1 MAETVLIVEDDQD
14 IVELLS
20 LYLTGSGYDVVTA
33 GNGEDALEQLRQHPA
48 DIALVDIMMPRMNG
62 YDFIKALRATDNI
75 PVIIISARTQ
85 AADKIVG
92 LDAGA
97 DGFIAKPFNPL
108 EVTAQIRALLRRRA
122 TDVADALA
130 AAGRTAPA
138 AAGRTAPAAAGR
150 TAPAAAGRTAPAAD
164 EACATAPSEG
174 EASLPEPDASCP
186 SDRAA
191 AESTPAPSTPSQDG
205 AHVLRVGDLAFDT
218 ERLEL
223 FKSGTPIPLTAAEL
237 KIMATFMAAPG
248 RVFSKAQL
256 YACINGESFAGSE
269 ASVMVHV
276 SNIRAK
282 LEDDPLRPAYI
293 KTIRGMGYKIDG

>member
-138 AAGRTAPAAAGR
+138 A
-150 TAPAAAGRTAPAAD
+150 D
-164 EACATAPSEG
+164 EARATASSEG
-174 EASLPEPDASCP
+174 GASVPGPDASGP

-191 AESTPAPSTPSQDG
+191 AESAPAPSTPSQDG

-223 FKSGTPIPLTAAEL
+223 FKGGTPIPLTAAEL

-282 LEDDPLRPAYI
+282 LEDDPPRPEYI

>member
-1 MAETVLIVEDDQD
+1 MAETVLIVEDDRD

-33 GNGEDALEQLRQHPA
+33 GNGEEALEQLRQHPA

-130 AAGRTAPA
+130 AAGRTAP
-138 AAGRTAPAAAGR
+138 TS
-150 TAPAAAGRTAPAAD
+150 D
-164 EACATAPSEG
+164 EARATAPSEG
-174 EASLPEPDASCP
+174 EASLPGPDASGP

-191 AESTPAPSTPSQDG
+191 AESTPAPSAPSQDG

-223 FKSGTPIPLTAAEL
+223 FKGGTPIPLTAAEL

>member
-33 GNGEDALEQLRQHPA
+33 ENGEDALEQLRQHPA

-138 AAGRTAPAAAGR
+138 A
-150 TAPAAAGRTAPAAD
+150 D

-174 EASLPEPDASCP
+174 AASLPGPDTSCP

-223 FKSGTPIPLTAAEL
+223 FKGGTPIPLTAAEL

>member
-33 GNGEDALEQLRQHPA
+33 GNGEDALEQLQQHPA

-85 AADKIVG
+85 VADKIVG

-130 AAGRTAPA
+130 AA
-138 AAGRTAPAAAGR
+138 
-150 TAPAAAGRTAPAAD
+150 AD

-174 EASLPEPDASCP
+174 EASLPGPDASGP

-191 AESTPAPSTPSQDG
+191 AESAPAPSTPSQDG

-223 FKSGTPIPLTAAEL
+223 FKGGTPISLTAAEL

-282 LEDDPLRPAYI
+282 LEDDPLQPAYI

>member
-1 MAETVLIVEDDQD
+1 MAETVLIVEDDED

-130 AAGRTAPA
+130 AAGRTAP
-138 AAGRTAPAAAGR
+138 TS
-150 TAPAAAGRTAPAAD
+150 D
-164 EACATAPSEG
+164 EARATAPSEG
-174 EASLPEPDASCP
+174 EASLPGPDASGP

-223 FKSGTPIPLTAAEL
+223 FKGGTPIPLTAAEL

>member
-130 AAGRTAPA
+130 AAGRTAP
-138 AAGRTAPAAAGR
+138 T
-150 TAPAAAGRTAPAAD
+150 AD
-164 EACATAPSEG
+164 EARATAPSEG
-174 EASLPEPDASCP
+174 EASPPGPDASGP

-223 FKSGTPIPLTAAEL
+223 FKGGTPIPLTAAEL

>member
-33 GNGEDALEQLRQHPA
+33 ENGEDALEQLRQHPA

-138 AAGRTAPAAAGR
+138 A
-150 TAPAAAGRTAPAAD
+150 D

-174 EASLPEPDASCP
+174 EASLPGPDASGP
-186 SDRAA
+186 SDRAT
-191 AESTPAPSTPSQDG
+191 AESTPAPSTPP
-205 AHVLRVGDLAFDT
+205 LARRRACASRGRP
-218 ERLEL
+218 RL
-223 FKSGTPIPLTAAEL
+223 
-237 KIMATFMAAPG
+237 
-248 RVFSKAQL
+248 
-256 YACINGESFAGSE
+256 
-269 ASVMVHV
+269 
-276 SNIRAK
+276 
-282 LEDDPLRPAYI
+282 
-293 KTIRGMGYKIDG
+293 

>member
-138 AAGRTAPAAAGR
+138 A
-150 TAPAAAGRTAPAAD
+150 D

-174 EASLPEPDASCP
+174 EVSPPESDASGP

-191 AESTPAPSTPSQDG
+191 AESAPAPSTPSQDG

-223 FKSGTPIPLTAAEL
+223 FKGGTPIPLTAAEL

>member
-92 LDAGA
+92 LGAGA

-130 AAGRTAPA
+130 AAGRTAP
-138 AAGRTAPAAAGR
+138 T
-150 TAPAAAGRTAPAAD
+150 AD
-164 EACATAPSEG
+164 EARATAPSEG
-174 EASLPEPDASCP
+174 EASLPGPDASGP

-205 AHVLRVGDLAFDT
+205 PHVLRVGDLAFDT

-223 FKSGTPIPLTAAEL
+223 FKGGTPIPLTAAEL

>member
-138 AAGRTAPAAAGR
+138 S
-150 TAPAAAGRTAPAAD
+150 D
-164 EACATAPSEG
+164 EARVTAPSEG
-174 EASLPEPDASCP
+174 EASLPGPDASGP
-186 SDRAA
+186 SDSAT
-191 AESTPAPSTPSQDG
+191 AESAPAPSTP
-205 AHVLRVGDLAFDT
+205 LAGRRACAARGRP
-218 ERLEL
+218 RL
-223 FKSGTPIPLTAAEL
+223 
-237 KIMATFMAAPG
+237 
-248 RVFSKAQL
+248 
-256 YACINGESFAGSE
+256 
-269 ASVMVHV
+269 
-276 SNIRAK
+276 
-282 LEDDPLRPAYI
+282 
-293 KTIRGMGYKIDG
+293 

>member
-33 GNGEDALEQLRQHPA
+33 GNGEDALEQLQQHPA

-130 AAGRTAPA
+130 AAGRTAP
-138 AAGRTAPAAAGR
+138 T
-150 TAPAAAGRTAPAAD
+150 AD
-164 EACATAPSEG
+164 EARATAPSEG
-174 EASLPEPDASCP
+174 EASLPGPDASGP

-191 AESTPAPSTPSQDG
+191 AESAPAPSTPSQDG

-223 FKSGTPIPLTAAEL
+223 FKGGTPIPLTAAEL

>member
-1 MAETVLIVEDDQD
+1 MAETVLIVEDDRD

-33 GNGEDALEQLRQHPA
+33 GNGEEALEQLQQHPA

-138 AAGRTAPAAAGR
+138 A
-150 TAPAAAGRTAPAAD
+150 D
-164 EACATAPSEG
+164 EARATASSEG
-174 EASLPEPDASCP
+174 EASFPGPDASGP

-191 AESTPAPSTPSQDG
+191 AESTPAPSAPSQDG

-223 FKSGTPIPLTAAEL
+223 FKGGTPIPLTAAEL

>member
-130 AAGRTAPA
+130 AAGRTAP
-138 AAGRTAPAAAGR
+138 T
-150 TAPAAAGRTAPAAD
+150 AD
-164 EACATAPSEG
+164 EARAIAPSEG
-174 EASLPEPDASCP
+174 ETPVPGPDASGP

-191 AESTPAPSTPSQDG
+191 AESAPAPSTPSQGG

-223 FKSGTPIPLTAAEL
+223 FKGCTPIPLTAAEL

>member
-33 GNGEDALEQLRQHPA
+33 GNGEEALEQLQQHPA

-138 AAGRTAPAAAGR
+138 A
-150 TAPAAAGRTAPAAD
+150 D
-164 EACATAPSEG
+164 EARATASSEG
-174 EASLPEPDASCP
+174 EASLPGPDASGP

-223 FKSGTPIPLTAAEL
+223 FKGGTPIPLTAAEL

-282 LEDDPLRPAYI
+282 LEDDPLRPEYI

>member
-1 MAETVLIVEDDQD
+1 MAETVLIVEDDRD

-138 AAGRTAPAAAGR
+138 A
-150 TAPAAAGRTAPAAD
+150 D
-164 EACATAPSEG
+164 EARAAAPSEG
-174 EASLPEPDASCP
+174 EASLPGPDASCP

-191 AESTPAPSTPSQDG
+191 AESTPAPSTPSQGG

-223 FKSGTPIPLTAAEL
+223 FKGGTPIPLTTAEL

>member
-33 GNGEDALEQLRQHPA
+33 GNGEDALEQLQQHPA

-130 AAGRTAPA
+130 AAGRTAP
-138 AAGRTAPAAAGR
+138 T
-150 TAPAAAGRTAPAAD
+150 AD
-164 EACATAPSEG
+164 EARATAPSEG
-174 EASLPEPDASCP
+174 EASLPGPDASGP

-205 AHVLRVGDLAFDT
+205 PHVLRVGDLAFDT

-223 FKSGTPIPLTAAEL
+223 FKGGTPIPLTAAEL

>member
-33 GNGEDALEQLRQHPA
+33 GNGEDALEQLQQHPA

-138 AAGRTAPAAAGR
+138 A
-150 TAPAAAGRTAPAAD
+150 D
-164 EACATAPSEG
+164 EARATASSEG
-174 EASLPEPDASCP
+174 EASFPGPDASGP

-191 AESTPAPSTPSQDG
+191 AESTPAPSTPLQDG

-223 FKSGTPIPLTAAEL
+223 FKGGTPIPLTAAEL

>member
-1 MAETVLIVEDDQD
+1 MAETVLIVEDDRD

-33 GNGEDALEQLRQHPA
+33 GNGEEALEQLQQHPA

-130 AAGRTAPA
+130 AAGRTAP
-138 AAGRTAPAAAGR
+138 TS
-150 TAPAAAGRTAPAAD
+150 D
-164 EACATAPSEG
+164 EARATAPSEG
-174 EASLPEPDASCP
+174 EASFPGPDASGP

-223 FKSGTPIPLTAAEL
+223 FKGGTPIPLTAAEL

>member
-1 MAETVLIVEDDQD
+1 MAETVLIVEDDRD

-138 AAGRTAPAAAGR
+138 A
-150 TAPAAAGRTAPAAD
+150 D
-164 EACATAPSEG
+164 EARATASSEV
-174 EASLPEPDASCP
+174 EASLPGPDASDP
-186 SDRAA
+186 SDRAT

-223 FKSGTPIPLTAAEL
+223 FKGGTPIPLTAAEL

>member
-138 AAGRTAPAAAGR
+138 A
-150 TAPAAAGRTAPAAD
+150 D

-174 EASLPEPDASCP
+174 ETSLPGPDASGP
-186 SDRAA
+186 SDRAT
-191 AESTPAPSTPSQDG
+191 AESTPAPSTPSQGG

-223 FKSGTPIPLTAAEL
+223 FKGGTPIPLTAAEL

>member
-1 MAETVLIVEDDQD
+1 MAETVLIVEDDRD

-138 AAGRTAPAAAGR
+138 A
-150 TAPAAAGRTAPAAD
+150 D
-164 EACATAPSEG
+164 EARATTPSEG
-174 EASLPEPDASCP
+174 EASLLGPDASGP

-191 AESTPAPSTPSQDG
+191 AESAPAPSTPSQDG

-223 FKSGTPIPLTAAEL
+223 FKGGTPIPLTAAEL

>member
-1 MAETVLIVEDDQD
+1 MAETVLIVEDDRD

-138 AAGRTAPAAAGR
+138 S
-150 TAPAAAGRTAPAAD
+150 D
-164 EACATAPSEG
+164 EARATAPSEG
-174 EASLPEPDASCP
+174 EAPVPGPDASGP
-186 SDRAA
+186 SDHAA
-191 AESTPAPSTPSQDG
+191 AESAPAPSIPSQDG

-223 FKSGTPIPLTAAEL
+223 FKGGTPIPLTAAEL

>member
-138 AAGRTAPAAAGR
+138 A
-150 TAPAAAGRTAPAAD
+150 D
-164 EACATAPSEG
+164 EARATAPSEG
-174 EASLPEPDASCP
+174 EASLPGPDASGP
-186 SDRAA
+186 SDRAT

-223 FKSGTPIPLTAAEL
+223 FKGGKPIPLTAAEL

>member
-1 MAETVLIVEDDQD
+1 MAETVLIVEDDRD

-33 GNGEDALEQLRQHPA
+33 GNGEEALEQLQQHPA

-138 AAGRTAPAAAGR
+138 A
-150 TAPAAAGRTAPAAD
+150 D
-164 EACATAPSEG
+164 EARATASSEG
-174 EASLPEPDASCP
+174 EASFPGPDASGP

-223 FKSGTPIPLTAAEL
+223 FKGGTPIPLTAAEL

-269 ASVMVHV
+269 TSVMVHV

>member
-1 MAETVLIVEDDQD
+1 MAETVLIVEDDRD

-130 AAGRTAPA
+130 AAGRA
-138 AAGRTAPAAAGR
+138 
-150 TAPAAAGRTAPAAD
+150 APAAD
-164 EACATAPSEG
+164 EARATASSEG
-174 EASLPEPDASCP
+174 EASLPGPDTSCP
-186 SDRAA
+186 SDGAT
-191 AESTPAPSTPSQDG
+191 AESAPAPSTPSQDG

-223 FKSGTPIPLTAAEL
+223 FKGGTPIPLTAAEL

>member
-138 AAGRTAPAAAGR
+138 A
-150 TAPAAAGRTAPAAD
+150 D
-164 EACATAPSEG
+164 EARATASSEG
-174 EASLPEPDASCP
+174 EASPPESDTSCP

-223 FKSGTPIPLTAAEL
+223 FKGGTPIPLTAAEL